1 MFRLFQKILITF
13 LFLSISSF
21 IWGVFADTTSSDQD
35 ITNSNYRI
43 DLGNID
49 PLSASHSSAT
59 TTSGMGSLNYPLE
72 QITNILLFLVPLIAG
87 ISLIIAGYYYIL
99 SSGDSEKAS
108 KAKTIIKWNLIAIIV
123 AFLAYT
129 IVNLV
134 RYLLT

>member
-1 MFRLFQKILITF
+1 M
-13 LFLSISSF
+13 
-21 IWGVFADTTSSDQD
+21 
-35 ITNSNYRI
+35 
-43 DLGNID
+43 D
-49 PLSASHSSAT
+49 PLSGSHSNSP
-59 TTSGMGSLNYPLE
+59 TTSGMGSLNYLLE
-72 QITNILLFLVPLIAG
+72 QITNILLFIVPLIAG

-129 IVNLV
+129 IISLA